1 MKDTK
6 RVWTRRDIL
15 LVSVAGAI
23 LTACDA
29 VAPGVIATLTPSNE
43 KPPPQVDT
51 QSQGIPEAPTPELK
65 AGSTSVPEIKTPNF
79 AAGGEYPEV
88 VKSAEAAG
96 ILDSQKASLESWWKL
111 WCSYNNPLGVIGGN
125 YEYYPKEDLDDPTN
139 PEKVLVFLK
148 SGELFG
154 GKPFTA
160 PGPFVKEYGV
170 DGLSDGQ
177 IIDLLAV
184 NGGNEVLG
192 YGPLDMSGGD
202 VGTVENWRGRPV
214 RANERKQPIEVL
226 DNEGYWR
233 ELDAREL
240 AYDVLRYRGERLDGY
255 SEIKK
260 GVYTAGGKEYPSIV
274 GVKDKQE
281 EVIGLQLENKV
292 WAQADVCEDG
302 VLVWAPEFTDPIY
315 NVVRMKAGSAKI
327 YYDHLIDSV
336 ARQKASDIDAIR
348 KEIQSND
355 GSLSFDNFVKGV
367 SDNRAGGWTPVTMN
381 TSIIELR
388 YTASE
393 EMDLRIFKDQL
404 PYVQSVFGGNGNLS
418 QIGSVWSESD
428 RMVVGAFM
436 PMIVN
441 DNGTSWADA
450 KMMDGQTDFW
460 ATWMAARL
468 LAPVGGLS
476 LKNDKTFNEV
486 VYKYG
491 EPPLYYELDSKSG
504 GERNK
509 ELGIKLFDY
518 HFFKN

>member
-148 SGELFG
+148 SSELFG

-170 DGLSDGQ
+170 EGLSDGQ

-192 YGPLDMSGGD
+192 YGPLDMGGGD

-214 RANERKQPIEVL
+214 RANVRKQPIEVL

-233 ELDAREL
+233 ELDAGEL
-240 AYDVLRYRGERLDGY
+240 AYDVLRYRSERLDEY

-260 GVYTAGGKEYPSIV
+260 SVYVAGGKEYPSIV
-274 GVKDKQE
+274 GVKDDQE

-292 WAQADVCEDG
+292 WAQADVCDDG

-315 NVVRMKAGSAKI
+315 RVVRMKKGSANV
-327 YYDHLIDSV
+327 YYDYL
-336 ARQKASDIDAIR
+336 
-348 KEIQSND
+348 IQSIADQKGASSTVIRNKMKENN
-355 GSLSFDNFVKGV
+355 GVISFSN
-367 SDNRAGGWTPVTMN
+367 PVTGGNYLYGIWEEVNMN
-381 TSIIELR
+381 LGMVEIRYEGEREL
-388 YTASE
+388 
-393 EMDLRIFKDQL
+393 DLRIFKGQEDKIL
-404 PYVQSVFGGNGNLS
+404 NVDTSNKGLLWEENG
-418 QIGSVWSESD
+418 
-428 RMVVGAFM
+428 RMVVGAYEKM
-436 PMIVN
+436 N
-441 DNGTSWADA
+441 AGEDA
-450 KMMDGQTDFW
+450 KSKAAAKEMLSNNNIKQFW
-460 ATWMAARL
+460 IDRMGRPICAG
-468 LAPVGGLS
+468 VGV
-476 LKNDKTFNEV
+476 LKLVNNRSYLDLRKFGWN
-486 VYKYG
+486 
-491 EPPLYYELDSKSG
+491 PLYYELYMIYDGKTNQQI
-504 GERNK
+504 GE
-509 ELGIKLFDY
+509 KLFEY
-518 HFFKN
+518 EAYEE